1 MLKTVLKMMFAAVIA
16 FVLCGGAFVVGSL
29 FQINQN
35 MSTPVSVQALWG
47 LSDKGEDSHVVPEVP
62 DELPNDFYVLLLGV
76 DSDEN
81 RENGDEA
88 QYFNGAFRTDTIIVA
103 HVTLST
109 KKVTLCSLE
118 RDIKI
123 SIDGEPY
130 KLNAAYLVGGVP
142 MMKEYAEDIMGVSI
156 QYCAAVDMGGL
167 TTIIDSVGGVDVD
180 VEDAFWDEQLQD
192 GLEEGGMQHLDGAQ
206 AVMYCRS
213 RYAWLEGDFARGR
226 HQRQVLQALAS
237 KVMQKDIVG
246 LFEFANTVT
255 NPDHPLVVTD
265 LPAAQLFELAAK
277 MQGMNPTTDM
287 YSMMTPTITEEGK
300 DGVSY
305 QILNENAWEVMRKQ
319 FIYNTDPAD
328 AAETLNAL
336 GVGNLIDYD
345 PEINGDQL
353 AAPTPEGQEN
363 GQLSDL
369 EAAEQAIA
377 NGIATDVTNSS

>member
-1 MLKTVLKMMFAAVIA
+1 MLKTVLKMMFSTLIA
-16 FVLCGGAFVVGSL
+16 FALCGVAFIAGSL

-35 MSTPVSVQALWG
+35 MSIPVNAQALWG
-47 LSDKGEDSHVVPEVP
+47 LADKGEDTQVVPEVP

-103 HVTLST
+103 HVTIST

-130 KLNAAYLVGGVP
+130 KLNAAYLIGGVP
-142 MMKEYAEDIMGVSI
+142 MMKEYAEDIMGVKI

-167 TTIIDSVGGVDVD
+167 TSIIDSVGGVDVD

-192 GLEEGGMQHLDGAQ
+192 GLEQGGMQHLDGAQ

-237 KVMQKDIVG
+237 KVMQKDLVG
-246 LFEFANTVT
+246 LFQFANDLT
-255 NPDHPLVVTD
+255 NPEHPLVVTD

-287 YSMMTPTITEEGK
+287 YSMMTPTITQEGE
-300 DGVSY
+300 DGTSY
-305 QILNENAWEVMRKQ
+305 QVLNENAWEVMRKQ
-319 FIYNTDPAD
+319 FIYNTDPAE
-328 AAETLNAL
+328 AAETLTAL
-336 GVGNLIDYD
+336 GAGNLIDYD
-345 PEINGDQL
+345 PAING
-353 AAPTPEGQEN
+353 PTPAEN
-363 GQLSDL
+363 NQPAPADDL
-369 EAAEQAIA
+369 AAAEQAIA
-377 NGIATDVTNSS
+377 NGTATNVTNPQVQ